1 MGKLLTRGLTLLLCA
16 CALLAPGCE
25 TQQVDDAAL
34 TAKVKARIIAD
45 GRVGATRVNVD
56 SAGGVV
62 TLRGEVPTEQEKQAA
77 DQVAKA
83 VEGVR
88 GVKNEIT
95 VNPAAAGAGVPSLNE
110 LKDKAREAARDVTQE
125 ARDVAGEAVLA
136 GKIKARLAAAG
147 FASVAVDLKGAE
159 ATLTGE
165 VASEKER
172 IAVEALLEKE
182 PAVKKVNNQL
192 TVKK

>member
-1 MGKLLTRGLTLLLCA
+1 MRKLLAPLLFA
-16 CALLAPGCE
+16 GALLAAGCE

-45 GRVGATRVNVD
+45 GRASATRVNVD

-95 VNPAAAGAGVPSLNE
+95 VNPAAAGGGVPSLNE
-110 LKDKAREAARDVTQE
+110 LKDKAREAARDVARE
-125 ARDVAGEAVLA
+125 AHDVAGEAVLA

-147 FASVAVDLKGAE
+147 FGAVAVDLKGAE